1 MWNLSVWREDFSYL
15 EKRIC
20 LHGKLG
26 FVNFFSKQKGVLHKQ
41 VKNGSLGGETGKTTP
56 QISVLYQNLTKI

>member
-1 MWNLSVWREDFSYL
+1 MWNLSAWREDFVNR

-20 LHGKLG
+20 IHEKLC
-26 FVNFFSKQKGVLHKQ
+26 FVNFFPKQKGVLLKQ